1 VNDASR
7 QVSLSADLLAVRREL
22 AELIKAIDRTMA
34 PPQRASS
41 AAAQTATVTSAV
53 QSTVPISSSRPR

>member
-1 VNDASR
+1 
-7 QVSLSADLLAVRREL
+7 VRLEL

-41 AAAQTATVTSAV
+41 PATTATVTAAV
-53 QSTVPISSSRPR
+53 QSTVPISSQRR